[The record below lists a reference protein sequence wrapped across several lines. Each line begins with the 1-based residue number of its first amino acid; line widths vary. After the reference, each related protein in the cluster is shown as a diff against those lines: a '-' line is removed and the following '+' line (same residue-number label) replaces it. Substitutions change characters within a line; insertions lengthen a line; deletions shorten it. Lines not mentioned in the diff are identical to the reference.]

1 MVIVN
6 FIRDKEVG
14 LFARAKRLG
23 KGRPLEAPPGIGV
36 TALCSGKRT
45 VDDSGVD
52 GLDIGDLSDEKSSEE
67 ESDKYE

>member
-23 KGRPLEAPPGIGV
+23 KGKLLPSGCPGGEGGGADTPLD
-36 TALCSGKRT
+36 
-45 VDDSGVD
+45 VDSKG
-52 GLDIGDLSDEKSSEE
+52 LSDEEY
-67 ESDKYE
+67 SDKSE